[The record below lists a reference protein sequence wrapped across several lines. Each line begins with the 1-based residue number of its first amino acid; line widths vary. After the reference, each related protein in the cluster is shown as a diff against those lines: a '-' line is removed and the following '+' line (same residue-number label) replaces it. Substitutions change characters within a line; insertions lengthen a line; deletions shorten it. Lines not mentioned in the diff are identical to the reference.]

1 MINLQ
6 KLRKKRTKVQNVP
19 KKLSVDLYLH
29 KGDLQPIPAVEGDG
43 EVKLEPEEIFAERKA
58 KGTGL

>member
-19 KKLSVDLYLH
+19 KNLSIDLYLH
-29 KGDLQPIPAVEGDG
+29 KGDLPPMLALEGDG

-58 KGTGL
+58 TGTGL